1 MTTTRDRLNALKEI
15 DLTYLDKAEAKEF
28 TVLLE
33 ELTKREFQEKSTST
47 FMHFVKSIWK
57 EFINGDHHVK
67 MAKAF
72 DDIASGKLK
81 RLIINMPPRHTK
93 SEFASHLFPAYL
105 LGKNPK
111 LKIIEATHTADLAV
125 NFGRKVRD
133 LIDGEEYHALF
144 PDTELKA
151 EIKSIEVL

>member
-1 MTTTRDRLNALKEI
+1 MSDKLKSLKNVDLSHLTT
-15 DLTYLDKAEAKEF
+15 AEAKEF
-28 TVLLE
+28 TILLE
-33 ELTKREFQEKSTST
+33 ELEKREHQIKSTSS
-47 FMHFVKSIWK
+47 FLDFVTAIWS
-57 EFINGDHHVK
+57 EFISGEHHAK

-111 LKIIEATHTADLAV
+111 IKII
-125 NFGRKVRD
+125 
-133 LIDGEEYHALF
+133 
-144 PDTELKA
+144 
-151 EIKSIEVL
+151 

>member
-1 MTTTRDRLNALKEI
+1 MRSPSRADYDKYIDQISADDLENSPLSLYELIELIKKYSMTTNRDRLDALKEI

-72 DDIASGKLK
+72 DDIATGKLK

-111 LKIIEATHTADLAV
+111 LK
-125 NFGRKVRD
+125 
-133 LIDGEEYHALF
+133 
-144 PDTELKA
+144 
-151 EIKSIEVL
+151 